1 MNTPPSDGFPI
12 RTRTTPS
19 AWDELRRTFHSSM
32 MMDTA
37 LTSLA
42 ENIDG
47 CVWSV
52 KGADET
58 PAAYVDL
65 SYPEVID
72 RLRAR
77 GLPPAVL
84 DDLVDILR
92 GTLAFDESF
101 GEMVGIAGKA
111 EAESDPVP
119 RNLERLGI
127 PLTFPVRL
135 CNLTPGTFE
144 FCQREKMELLADFLT
159 FSRGASRQV
168 IIGGEFR
175 ELLNAITHIDEE
187 TIARFLPFR
196 IKTAGLYFI
205 EGLALLV
212 RSLPEDARQRLVKQP
227 DSLPEELRARAT
239 LLADYFPGQILEM
252 QAAVKAGT
260 QLSRLVAPL
269 DDLPIEPAV
278 AALLR
283 VYLTPK
289 PAFATPAAAPVKRGF
304 FQRLFGLGN

>member
-1 MNTPPSDGFPI
+1 
-12 RTRTTPS
+12 
-19 AWDELRRTFHSSM
+19 

-47 CVWSV
+47 CVWSA

-65 SYPEVID
+65 TYPEVIE
-72 RLRAR
+72 RLRTR

-127 PLTFPVRL
+127 PASFPVRL

-144 FCQREKMELLADFLT
+144 FCQREKIEVLSDFLA

-175 ELLNAITHIDEE
+175 ELLNAISHIDEE
-187 TIARFLPFR
+187 TIARFLPYR
-196 IKTAGLYFI
+196 TKTSGLYFI

-212 RSLPEDARQRLVKQP
+212 RSLPDESRQRLIKQP
-227 DSLPEELRARAT
+227 DSFPDDLKDRAK
-239 LLADYFPGQILEM
+239 LLADYFQGQLAEM
-252 QAAVKAGT
+252 QATLKTGT
-260 QLSRLVAPL
+260 PLSRLVAPL
-269 DDLPIEPAV
+269 DDLPVEPAV

-289 PAFATPAAAPVKRGF
+289 PAPVAPAAAQTPTPAKRGF
-304 FQRLFGLGN
+304 FQRLFGLGK